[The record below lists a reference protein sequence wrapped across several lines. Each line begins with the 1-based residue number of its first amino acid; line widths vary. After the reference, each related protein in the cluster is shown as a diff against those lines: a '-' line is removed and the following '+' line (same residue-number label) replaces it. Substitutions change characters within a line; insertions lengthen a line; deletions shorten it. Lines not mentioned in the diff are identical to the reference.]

1 MHKGKKMICKHCG
14 KEFISTKI
22 AQKYCSPECRRK
34 ANKKKAM
41 GVREFTCEWCGLKFM
56 SDRARKY
63 CCDKCRD
70 NAHNDRWHKKKTPK
84 IKNKPK
90 LSIEEVAALAKEE
103 GLTYGQYCAKHGLY

>member
-1 MHKGKKMICKHCG
+1 MAKGKKKICHCG
-14 KEFISTKI
+14 KEFV
-22 AQKYCSPECRRK
+22 ANHNNQRHCSVKCRRD

-63 CCDKCRD
+63 CCDSCR
-70 NAHNDRWHKKKTPK
+70 NKANDDRCRARRTPK

-90 LSIEEVAALAKEE
+90 LSIEEVAVLSREE
-103 GLTYGQYCAKHGLY
+103 GLSYGQYCAKHGLY